1 MIGCRHP
8 KEGFPVTYDFALI
21 DGNNLARR
29 LQYAHSDLSINV
41 SDGDGKVRP
50 LPTGVP
56 YGFVVQIIK
65 LKKLASKLIVC
76 WDGGRK
82 LRTDLYP
89 AYKAH
94 RVAPPE
100 EAEKLFREALG
111 HTKTLLTNLGIAQAR
126 VSGHEADDIVYSLAK
141 EATKDGKTSLIVSND
156 YDFLQAVTQTVN
168 VLTTRKGVDT
178 IYNVDKFTA
187 EYGFHPRHW
196 LDVMSLCGD
205 KTDNIPGVKGVGE
218 KSAIDIVK
226 SDVDFVKTVCNGGTP
241 SIAATLPKRLQTL
254 AQKSQEAVAAVRL
267 ARELARL
274 RHLRPITIEEGEVNA
289 KKVRQTLVW
298 MNIQSILTNEE
309 QWNALIS

>member
-1 MIGCRHP
+1 M
-8 KEGFPVTYDFALI
+8 TYDFALI
-21 DGNNLARR
+21 DGNNVARR

-41 SDGDGKVRP
+41 PDGDGKVRP

-56 YGFVVQIIK
+56 YGFVVQVLK

-82 LRTDLYP
+82 LRTDRYP

-111 HTKTLLTNLGIAQAR
+111 HTKTLLTNLGIDQAKLN
-126 VSGHEADDIVYSLAK
+126 GHEADDVVYSLAK
-141 EATKDGKTSLIVSND
+141 EATKAGKKSLIVSND
-156 YDFLQAVTQTVN
+156 YDFLQAVTQSVH

-178 IYNVDKFTA
+178 IYDDKKFVE

-241 SIAATLPKRLQTL
+241 VISATLPKRLQTL
-254 AQKSQEAVAAVRL
+254 AQKSQESAEAVRL

-274 RHLRPITIEEGEVNA
+274 RHLRPIAIEEGVINA
-289 KKVRQTLVW
+289 KKVRQTLMW
-298 MNIQSILTNEE
+298 MNIQSILTDEE
-309 QWNALIS
+309 QFKALTT